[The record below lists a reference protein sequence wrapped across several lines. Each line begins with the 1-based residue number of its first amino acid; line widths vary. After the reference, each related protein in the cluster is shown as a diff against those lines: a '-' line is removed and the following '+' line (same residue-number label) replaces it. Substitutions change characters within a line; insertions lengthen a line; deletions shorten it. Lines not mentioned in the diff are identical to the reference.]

1 MKKHDTRAAMSKF
14 DPTDPAQREEPTM
27 HVHPKRAPV
36 PVETKKDKNNDEKP
50 RKPNWLRIGGVA
62 ATAIAGLAA
71 LYHVATTSPASE
83 NKAKQSAPV
92 TAQTVQNLKLF
103 GPYKDSSAACHITVE
118 MDGSGVTPILSMPT
132 HTMQQII
139 KQGKNDDDKLIR
151 DIANAAD
158 TAFRASGHQTRY
170 ANVTDPK
177 LCKDTKQTGRGS
189 DMTAVPLGYV
199 MPNTNEPRLAA
210 VLDTIEA
217 LKPEQWRLFTVGT
230 NFNNQAGPGAAGVSY
245 GSFSEQHTS
254 GGVSYANIPEIK
266 DLRFLIETMPKFP
279 TPLSINYQI
288 GASDEYCRSELVLS
302 NDKYPAIIAQLP
314 LTLAKELT
322 RQERLGEFLKAGAQM
337 EDHFSDTRNGQPL
350 LSAMFNRYPCH
361 THPGFKQKGGLVMI
375 PTPLSGDGTLVDDA
389 KIKAL
394 SEKILSLPLDADK
407 TYALQI
413 DTNGTIQTATFNT
426 AGAGSKSND
435 KLATVPDA
443 RSMQFLDITP

>member
-1 MKKHDTRAAMSKF
+1 MSKF
-14 DPTDPAQREEPTM
+14 DPTDPARRRE
-27 HVHPKRAPV
+27 PKMDKKNSAQKPGTALV
-36 PVETKKDKNNDEKP
+36 SVETKKNKDNEEKP
-50 RKPNWLRIGGVA
+50 RKPNWLRIGGAA
-62 ATAIAGLAA
+62 ATAIVLVGAA
-71 LYHVATTSPASE
+71 IAYKDEIANILPDSS
-83 NKAKQSAPV
+83 NKAEKPVPV
-92 TAQTVQNLKLF
+92 TAQAVQNLKLF

-139 KQGKNDDDKLIR
+139 KQGKNDGDKLIR
-151 DIANAAD
+151 NIAKAAD
-158 TAFRASGHQTRY
+158 TAFRTGNLQTRY

-177 LCKDTKQTGRGS
+177 LCKDPKQTDRGS

-230 NFNNQAGPGAAGVSY
+230 NFNNQAGPGAAGISY
-245 GSFSEQHTS
+245 GSFSEQHTT
-254 GGVSYANIPEIK
+254 GTVSYANIPEIK
-266 DLRFLIETMPKFP
+266 DLRFLIETMPKFSK
-279 TPLSINYQI
+279 PLNINYQI

-314 LTLAKELT
+314 LPLAKELA
-322 RQERLGEFLKAGAQM
+322 RQEQLGEFLKAGAQM

-350 LSAMFNRYPCH
+350 LSAIFNRGPCH
-361 THPGFKQKGGLVMI
+361 THPGFEQKGGLVMI

-394 SEKILSLPLDADK
+394 SEKILSLPLDGGK
-407 TYALQI
+407 VYALQI
-413 DTNGTIQTATFNT
+413 DTNGTIQTAEFNT
-426 AGAGSKSND
+426 AGAGSQSND
-435 KLATVPDA
+435 NLATVPDA
-443 RSMQFLDITP
+443 RKLQFFDIAP